1 MIRIRAVSGAPGLPS
16 GLPGF
21 LLFVLPGVW
30 CGLVLVAAS
39 VAPGVKLLPA
49 LAVAPAIACVGSG
62 RRQCVLAS
70 GATALVA
77 LLSEAVGRGAREA
90 QECLGTAL
98 AVLAVV
104 ALCYRMAGRRA
115 GMTAELERTR
125 EIAVATQRVLLRPL
139 PPRVNGYA
147 VAGEY
152 LSACEGARVGGDLYE
167 VLATPYGL
175 RAVLGDVRGHGLT
188 AIDSVAA
195 LLGSFREA
203 AYDEPELTGVL
214 ARLDRSLHRHL
225 RQRSCAEHPA
235 VAGTESQNPVAEE
248 FVTLLLVQ
256 LGDDGTLESVNCGHP
271 QPYVAG
277 PYASGERPWALA
289 LGDPLPPLGLLDDGD
304 RAAPAHRGVLLPGQA
319 LVLYT
324 DGLQDARNTSGTFFP
339 LPEAVA
345 SAAADARIGGALTA
359 APLARALSA
368 AALRHT
374 AGRPVDDTALLVL
387 LREVAR
393 VPLRLRRA
401 ALSATPNG

>member
-1 MIRIRAVSGAPGLPS
+1 MIRIRAVSGVPGLPAV
-16 GLPGF
+16 

-30 CGLVLVAAS
+30 CGLVLAAAS
-39 VAPGVKLLPA
+39 VAPGVRLLPA

-77 LLSEAVGRGAREA
+77 LMSEAVGQSAREA
-90 QECLGTAL
+90 EESLGTAV

-104 ALCYRMAGRRA
+104 GLCFWMAGRRA

-139 PPRVNGYA
+139 PARVNGYA

-152 LSACEGARVGGDLYE
+152 LSASEGARVGGDLYE

-195 LLGSFREA
+195 LLGGFREA
-203 AYDEPELTGVL
+203 AHDEPELTGVL

-235 VAGTESQNPVAEE
+235 VADAESQNPVAEE

-271 QPYVAG
+271 QPYVVG
-277 PYASGERPWALA
+277 PDADGERPRPLA
-289 LGDPLPPLGLLDDGD
+289 LGEPLPPLGLLDDAD
-304 RAAPAHRGVLLPGQA
+304 RATPAHHGVLLPGQA
-319 LVLYT
+319 LVLHT
-324 DGLQDARNTSGTFFP
+324 DGLQDARSTSGTFFP
-339 LPEAVA
+339 LPEAM
-345 SAAADARIGGALTA
+345 AAAAAIARIGGAVAA

-374 AGRPVDDTALLVL
+374 GGRPTDDIALLVL
-387 LREVAR
+387 HRQAAPL
-393 VPLRLRRA
+393 PLRHRRA
-401 ALSATPNG
+401 ALSGTPRH